1 MTKVVKY
8 YLDVRPIVCSNNQI
22 EVGISQKL
30 LKNFFFSPLHYLLE
44 RKNKLCYRT
53 FYGAINPPN
62 FEDRWNWVSVMTQW
76 NFRSANSSNLRSMLV
91 PSISNISYLLLL
103 IFNIQITTTTK
114 KERNG

>member
-1 MTKVVKY
+1 M
-8 YLDVRPIVCSNNQI
+8 N
-22 EVGISQKL
+22 
-30 LKNFFFSPLHYLLE
+30 YLLE

-91 PSISNISYLLLL
+91 PSISNIYYLLLL
-103 IFNIQITTTTK
+103 IFNILISSKTK
-114 KERNG
+114 KGGTCQKKN